1 MGACDSTVERTEDGN
16 HFLITKILEYG
27 GDNSGIL
34 VGPRIFLDDASTVTI
49 KVCCKF
55 LATHTA
61 GSDNISIE
69 AGAAAEG
76 KLETEGSWQ
85 DSLTVWARNNCNNL
99 LTFHFHCFLKNAI
112 SGAQEFKNIFLL
124 FFKDIQR
131 MTNNSLKFQKKIGPV
146 LKKSISTIFDAGQ
159 SLGMGN
165 KFTCIS

>member
-61 GSDNISIE
+61 GSDDISIE
-69 AGAAAEG
+69 AGSAAEG

-85 DSLTVWARNNCNNL
+85 DSLTVWAINYPFYN
-99 LTFHFHCFLKNAI
+99 
-112 SGAQEFKNIFLL
+112 
-124 FFKDIQR
+124 
-131 MTNNSLKFQKKIGPV
+131 
-146 LKKSISTIFDAGQ
+146 TIFEYFSYSYTNSHTFFD
-159 SLGMGN
+159 LTKM
-165 KFTCIS
+165 